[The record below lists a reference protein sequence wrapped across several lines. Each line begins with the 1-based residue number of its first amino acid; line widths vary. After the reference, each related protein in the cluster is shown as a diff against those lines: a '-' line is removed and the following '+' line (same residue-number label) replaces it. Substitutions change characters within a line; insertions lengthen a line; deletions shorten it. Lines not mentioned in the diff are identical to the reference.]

1 MLSIGSVIEKIDQY
15 LKVERAEYYAVLN
28 PPLTDEDIATIE
40 EKYNIKL
47 PADLKAL
54 YQWKNGH
61 GAEYTSAYF
70 IDFNQFFSLDISLSV
85 AREHTE
91 MFGCELTPQNWWNKH
106 WIPILMEGNDFY
118 CYDLEGAFTGNKGQI
133 IRFRSNNHYR
143 QVVAPSLTKF
153 LKYVNNSFPF
163 NVCHG
168 LADCQWKMD
177 LTGLYFEAN
186 MLISDFQQ
194 VLDYINSRQP
204 GFLQTVKGVPRQ
216 ELEAWQ
222 NRYSVKLPSI
232 YLDFMTAM
240 GHSSGAYR
248 PLEWYGHNFEKLA
261 DQVALLYSAD
271 CTYPKDFD
279 QHQYFLI
286 GYREEEGVR
295 SPGEL
300 FIDLGSS
307 DGNDVVLVEMGEN
320 GQYNAKHR
328 HGSSTTTLG
337 EFLMQCAV
345 RQFGYNDQTYR
356 RSRMY

>member
-1 MLSIGSVIEKIDQY
+1 MVSIGSRIEKLNQY
-15 LKVERAEYYAVLN
+15 LKVERAEYYAILN
-28 PPLTDEDIATIE
+28 PPLTDDGIVTLE

-61 GAEYTSAYF
+61 GEEYTSAYF
-70 IDFNQFFSLDISLSV
+70 IDFNLFFSLDISLRV

-91 MFGCELTPQNWWNKH
+91 MFGCELTPENWWNKN
-106 WIPILMEGNDFY
+106 WIPILMAGNDFY

-133 IRFRSNNHYR
+133 IRFIHDDNWRP
-143 QVVAPSLTKF
+143 VVAPNLAAF
-153 LKYVNNSFPF
+153 LKHVNNAFPF

-168 LADCQWKMD
+168 SIDCRWAMD
-177 LTGLYFEAN
+177 LTPLNFEAN

-194 VLDYINSRQP
+194 VLDYINNRQP

-222 NRYSVKLPSI
+222 NSYSVQLPSI

-248 PLEWYGHNFEKLA
+248 PLEWYGHNFEKMA
-261 DQVALLYSAD
+261 SQVARLYSAD
-271 CTYPKDFD
+271 CPYPKDFD
-279 QHQYFLI
+279 QHRYFQI
-286 GYREEEGVR
+286 GYRTDEGVR

-307 DGNDVVLVEMGEN
+307 DGNDVRLVEMGEN
-320 GQYNAKHR
+320 GVYNAT
-328 HGSSTTTLG
+328 HGTSTEKTLG

-345 RQFGYNDQTYR
+345 RQFGGNDQGYR
-356 RSRMY
+356 RTRMY